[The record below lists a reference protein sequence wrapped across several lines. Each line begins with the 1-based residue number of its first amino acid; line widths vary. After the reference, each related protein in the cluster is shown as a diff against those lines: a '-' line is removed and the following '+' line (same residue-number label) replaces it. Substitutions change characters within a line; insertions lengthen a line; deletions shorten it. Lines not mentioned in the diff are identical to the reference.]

1 MPATRKTAAT
11 AAHSLPAPAT
21 TAQPPSKKRKMDTA
35 EQKYYAVRAGHKPGV
50 YTSWAICQQQISG
63 FKGAAFKYLA
73 DDAGLVKSFVSYEDA
88 LAFAEGRDPP
98 SMAKAKPDR
107 FYGVAVGRK
116 PGVYTEWAKAQEA
129 IVGWKGPKY
138 KKFDTREAAEEFVR
152 TYGAATS
159 TLILSEADGEQ
170 QALEPPSKKQKQA
183 EKPPPPRGNVLV
195 VYTDGS
201 SLGNGRSGASA
212 GVGVYFG
219 PNDPRNVSERLEG
232 PVQTNQRAELT
243 AILRALEKV
252 DETQDIEL
260 RTDSKYSIQCV
271 TEWYINWEKNGW
283 MTNGGAVKN
292 QDLVRAIR
300 AKLEQ
305 REQKGGLTQFIWVKG
320 HNNDAGNVAAD
331 HLAVEGARK

>member
-1 MPATRKTAAT
+1 M
-11 AAHSLPAPAT
+11 
-21 TAQPPSKKRKMDTA
+21 
-35 EQKYYAVRAGHKPGV
+35 YYSVPL
-50 YTSWAICQQQISG
+50 Q
-63 FKGAAFKYLA
+63 AFKYLA
-73 DDAGLVKSFVSYEDA
+73 DDAGLVKSFLSREDA
-88 LAFAEGRDPP
+88 SAFAAGRDPP

-138 KKFDTREAAEEFVR
+138 KKFETREAAEAFVR

-219 PNDPRNVSERLEG
+219 PNDPRCVFQIAFFRIKMVRCSPSCVQKCLGATGGPSPDEPEG
-232 PVQTNQRAELT
+232 
-243 AILRALEKV
+243 
-252 DETQDIEL
+252 
-260 RTDSKYSIQCV
+260 
-271 TEWYINWEKNGW
+271 
-283 MTNGGAVKN
+283 
-292 QDLVRAIR
+292 
-300 AKLEQ
+300 
-305 REQKGGLTQFIWVKG
+305 
-320 HNNDAGNVAAD
+320 
-331 HLAVEGARK
+331 